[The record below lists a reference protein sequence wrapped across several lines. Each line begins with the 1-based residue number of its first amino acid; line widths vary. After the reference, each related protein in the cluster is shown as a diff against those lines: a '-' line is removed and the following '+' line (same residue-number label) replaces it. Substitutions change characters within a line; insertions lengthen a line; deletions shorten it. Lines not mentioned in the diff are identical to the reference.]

1 MPQLAQLARHGD
13 LSQME
18 RILIVDDEPEMVK
31 TLTQALTEQGYECV
45 SAPDGRAA
53 MNCLSDVDLVV
64 TDIMMP
70 VMNGFSFVKKLR
82 ETDPKMPVIFVSAK
96 DATSD
101 VVGGFDLG
109 ADDYVVKPFKL
120 EELLA
125 RIRAAL
131 RRGRDSADLLHW
143 QDVRL
148 DCRRRTAHRGNWEIF
163 LSPTEFA
170 LLEFLLRNPGAVQ
183 SKSQMLEE
191 VWHDEGFRDE
201 NIVETYVTYLRRKT
215 EIMEMRRIIHTV
227 RGRGYVLSVDAP

>member
-1 MPQLAQLARHGD
+1 MSRD
-13 LSQME
+13 LIGMGSPEMH
-18 RILIVDDEPEMVK
+18 RILIVDDEPEMVS
-31 TLTQALTEQGYECV
+31 TLTQALTELGYECV
-45 SAPDGRAA
+45 SAADGRSA
-53 MNCLSDVDLVV
+53 LRSLEGVDLVI

-70 VMNGFSFVKKLR
+70 VMNGFSFVRELR
-82 ETDPKMPVIFVSAK
+82 ESDQKKPVIFVSAK

-101 VVGGFDLG
+101 VVSGFDLG
-109 ADDYVVKPFKL
+109 ADDYVVKPFRL

-131 RRGRDSADLLHW
+131 RRGRDSADMLQW
-143 QDVRL
+143 NDVRL
-148 DCRRRTAHRGNWEIF
+148 DCRRRTAHRGSWELF

-170 LLEFLLRNPGAVQ
+170 LFEFLLRHPGIVLT
-183 SKSQMLEE
+183 KSVMLEE

-215 EIMEMRRIIHTV
+215 EVMGQERIIHTV